1 VKKLVSKYFTS
12 LQCVIIFNLFAAS
25 FVHAQNATWV
35 GTTSDINTAS
45 NWSPSGVPS
54 SGNTYTFDNTG
65 ITTTVTGNP
74 AAGVLIV
81 VNSSSGVK
89 DYTISGVLSGATT
102 VTKNG
107 SSRLTLTGTN
117 TYNGITNV
125 NAGILNIQ
133 NNAALGNTTNGTII
147 SSGAKL
153 QLQNNITVTGEA
165 LTLNGGSFVSATG
178 GAITYSGAYII
189 HTFTNSGTFSVS
201 SGGTVE
207 YLIVGGGG
215 GGLGSDD
222 GGEGGGGGGAG
233 GVVYGSGTRTPGSYT
248 VTVGA
253 GGAGGII
260 ENDATRG
267 SNSVFGTLTAQGGG
281 GSTRQEAVP
290 ATANAG
296 GSGAGGFGRGEAA
309 GNATQP
315 GSGSGGFGNAGGNGG
330 TNPGGGGGGGGA
342 NSAGSTGGANNGGN
356 GGGGNTYNIS
366 GASVAYAGGGGGGV
380 RLSGTAGT
388 ASAGGGAGGTAG
400 NVGSN
405 ATANTGGGGGGGGGN
420 GTTYQRGGDGGSGV
434 VILRYLNS
442 GALENV
448 SGDNYWTGTVALLA
462 DNIITSTTGTLTVSG
477 VISGAFALTKN
488 GGGKLTL
495 SGANTY
501 SGATNVNAGILNIQN
516 NAALGNTANGTIVS
530 SGAKLQIQNNITV
543 TGESL
548 TLNGGSFV
556 FATGGALTT
565 SGDYIIHTFSSS
577 GAFSASSGGTVEYLV
592 IGGGGG
598 GGGGFSSGNWSGGG
612 GGGAGGYRSSVA
624 GESSGGGNSAESALM
639 LGVGSHSIVVGGG
652 GSGGSV
658 TNNGTN
664 GFDSYIQNPSSVD
677 LVRSAGGGGG
687 AGAQSF
693 IRRDGLAGG
702 SGGAAAGGQGTGG
715 IGGLGTTSQGYNGGL
730 NGTNRGSGGGGGA
743 GGNGINSAGAGFDGY
758 NNYAK
763 AHGGT
768 GGPGVFSAITGAL
781 IQRGG
786 GGGGG
791 CDETA
796 NYLPGIGGLGGGGT
810 GGNPTGTAGSPATAN
825 TGGGGGGG
833 TQSAGGSGGS
843 GVVILRYL
851 NSGALENVSGDNYWT
866 GTVTLLADNIITT
879 TTGTLTVSGI
889 ISGAYALTK
898 NGSGTL
904 TFSNAN
910 THSGGTALNNGKL
923 NINNAS
929 ALGASAGTFTINGGT
944 IDNTSG
950 GTITTG
956 NHPQLWNQHFTF
968 AGTNNLNLGA
978 GAVSMSASRQLTTTA
993 NTLFIGGVIND
1004 NTKSLTKAGAGTL
1017 AFGAQAV
1024 TINTLTINAGSLTS
1038 TSGTLNL
1045 SGDFINNGSFIHNNG
1060 RVSFVGA
1067 TSTSVTGT
1075 ANGTST
1081 HNFYDVTIN
1090 KSGAAS
1096 ITVPAGIT
1104 NQVNNSMTLTNGI
1117 VNQNGTLNFLN
1128 GSSVSGANN
1137 TSYVNGQV
1145 VKYGT
1150 QAFTFPVGASN
1161 FYRPISISAPAVNT
1175 DNFSAQYFLSD
1186 PSSSYTHTS
1195 KDASIDHVGRAEYW
1209 ILNRTGGIS
1218 NVSVTLS
1225 WNTTSS
1231 GVSNLSDLLV
1241 ARWDAGTGKWKDHGN
1256 GGTTGNTTAGT
1267 IITNTLITSFSPFT
1281 LASSTSNNILP
1292 IELLDFTAVLN
1303 DDIVNLNWS
1312 TATELN
1318 NNYFTVEKTKD
1329 GRNFEF
1335 VANVPGAGKSTTLKK
1350 YVAQDEKPYQG
1361 VSYYRLKQT
1370 DFDGKFKY
1378 SKIAVVDFLNDE
1390 YDLRIYPNP
1399 TNAIITIEFLEQ
1411 LSPQS
1416 TLVSLTNVYGQQLSL
1431 NQIIS
1436 KNQIKVDLSS
1446 LPSGIYFIG
1455 ITLGEKTIARKI
1467 VLQK

>member
-1 VKKLVSKYFTS
+1 MKKLVSKYFTS
-12 LQCVIIFNLFAAS
+12 LQCVIIFNLFSAS
-25 FVHAQNATWV
+25 CVHAQNATWV

-102 VTKNG
+102 ITKNG
-107 SSRLTLTGTN
+107 TSRLTLTGTN
-117 TYNGITNV
+117 TYSGVTNV

-133 NNAALGNTTNGTII
+133 NNSALGNTTNGTII
-147 SSGAKL
+147 SSGGKL
-153 QLQNNITVTGEA
+153 ELQNNITVTGEA

-178 GAITYSGAYII
+178 GAITYSGAHNI

-233 GVVYGSGTRTPGSYT
+233 GVVYGFGTRTPGSYT
-248 VTVGA
+248 VSVGA
-253 GGAGGII
+253 GGAGGIG
-260 ENDATRG
+260 ENDAARG
-267 SNSVFGTLTAQGGG
+267 SNSVFGTLTALGGG

-296 GSGAGGFGRGEAA
+296 GSGAGGFGRSEAG

-330 TNPGGGGGGGGA
+330 ANPGGGGGGGGA
-342 NSAGSTGGANNGGN
+342 NSTGLTGGANNGGN

-366 GASVAYAGGGGGGV
+366 GASVAYAGGGGGGA

-420 GTTYQRGGDGGSGV
+420 GTTYQKGGDGGSGI
-434 VILRYLNS
+434 VIVRYLNS

-448 SGDNYWTGTVALLA
+448 SGDNYWTGTVTLLA

-501 SGATNVNAGILNIQN
+501 SGTTNVNAGILNIRN
-516 NAALGNTANGTIVS
+516 NSALGNNANGTIVS
-530 SGAKLQIQNNITV
+530 SGAKLQLQNNITV
-543 TGESL
+543 TGEAL

-556 FATGGALTT
+556 NATGGAITT
-565 SGDYIIHTFSSS
+565 SGDYIIHNFTSSGTFSVN
-577 GAFSASSGGTVEYLV
+577 SGGSLEYLV
-592 IGGGGG
+592 VGGGGGGSGGDNGNGGGAGGGAGGLIYNAAFQVSVGSISVTVGAGGAGGAANNQPGFPGSNSVFGSITALGGGGGGSSAVSGGSGGSGGGGFGRGNIGGSATQPGSASGGFGNNGANGNGTSIASPGGGGG
-598 GGGGFSSGNWSGGG
+598 GGGANSAGLPGVTQPDGGNGGGGRTYDISGSSVAYAGGG
-612 GGGAGGYRSSVA
+612 GGGSQTGTSPGLATA
-624 GESSGGGNSAESALM
+624 GGGNG
-639 LGVGSHSIVVGGG
+639 GV
-652 GSGGSV
+652 
-658 TNNGTN
+658 
-664 GFDSYIQNPSSVD
+664 
-677 LVRSAGGGGG
+677 
-687 AGAQSF
+687 AGAV
-693 IRRDGLAGG
+693 GVAGT
-702 SGGAAAGGQGTGG
+702 A
-715 IGGLGTTSQGYNGGL
+715 N
-730 NGTNRGSGGGGGA
+730 
-743 GGNGINSAGAGFDGY
+743 
-758 NNYAK
+758 
-763 AHGGT
+763 
-768 GGPGVFSAITGAL
+768 
-781 IQRGG
+781 RGG

-791 CDETA
+791 
-796 NYLPGIGGLGGGGT
+796 GT
-810 GGNPTGTAGSPATAN
+810 SFTGQAGGN
-825 TGGGGGGG
+825 
-833 TQSAGGSGGS
+833 GGSGI
-843 GVVILRYL
+843 VIVRYL
-851 NSGALENVSGDNYWT
+851 ISGALENVSGDNYWT
-866 GTVTLLADNIITT
+866 GTITMLADNIITT
-879 TTGTLTVSGI
+879 TSGTLTVSGVV
-889 ISGAYALTK
+889 SGAYALTK

-910 THSGGTALNNGKL
+910 TYSGGTALNAGKL

-950 GTITTG
+950 AAITAV
-956 NHPQLWNQHFTF
+956 NYPQLWNADFSF

-978 GAVSMSASRQLTTTA
+978 GAVSLSASRQMTTTA

-1004 NTKSLTKAGAGTL
+1004 NTKSLTKLGAGIL
-1017 AFGAQAV
+1017 SFGVQAV
-1024 TINTLTINAGSLTS
+1024 TLNALTVSAGSLTS

-1045 SGDFINNGSFIHNNG
+1045 SGNFINNGSFIHNNG
-1060 RVSFVGA
+1060 RVSFAGA

-1075 ANGTST
+1075 ANGSST

-1090 KSGAAS
+1090 KTGSAT
-1096 ITVPAGIT
+1096 ITIPVGVT
-1104 NQVNNSMTLTNGI
+1104 NQINNSMTLINGI

-1128 GSSVSGANN
+1128 GSTVSGANN
-1137 TSYVNGQV
+1137 ASYVNGQV
-1145 VKYGT
+1145 IKYGT
-1150 QAFTFPVGASN
+1150 QAFIFPVGASN
-1161 FYRPISISAPAVNT
+1161 FYRPISISAPAVIT

-1186 PSSSYTHTS
+1186 PSPSYTHTS

-1209 ILNRTGGIS
+1209 ILNRTGGSS

-1241 ARWDAGTGKWKDHGN
+1241 TRWDVGTSKWTDHGN

-1267 IITNTLITSFSPFT
+1267 IITNALVTSFSPFT

-1292 IELLDFTAVLN
+1292 IELLDFTAVLH
-1303 DDIVNLNWS
+1303 DEIVNLNWS
-1312 TATELN
+1312 TATEIN

-1329 GRNFEF
+1329 GINFEF
-1335 VANVPGAGKSTTLKK
+1335 VAKVTGAGNSNTVKK
-1350 YVAQDEKPYQG
+1350 YVTQDEKPYQG
-1361 VSYYRLKQT
+1361 ISYYRLKQT

-1378 SKIAVVDFLNDE
+1378 SKIAAVDFLTDE
-1390 YDLRIYPNP
+1390 FGFRIYPNP
-1399 TNAIITIEFLEQ
+1399 TNDLITIELLEQ

-1416 TLVSLTNVYGQQLSL
+1416 TLVSLSNVYGQQILP
-1431 NQIIS
+1431 NQNIS
-1436 KNQIKVDLSS
+1436 KNQIKVNLSE

>member
-1 VKKLVSKYFTS
+1 LLFDSIIFSGQLTFIRSIVKKLASKHFTS
-12 LQCVIIFNLFAAS
+12 LSRFIAFNLFAVS

-107 SSRLTLTGTN
+107 TSRLTLTGTN
-117 TYNGITNV
+117 TYNGVTNV

-133 NNAALGNTTNGTII
+133 NNTALGNTTNGTII
-147 SSGAKL
+147 SSGGKL
-153 QLQNNITVTGEA
+153 ELQNNITVTGEA

-248 VTVGA
+248 VSVGA

-260 ENDATRG
+260 ENDAARG
-267 SNSVFGTLTAQGGG
+267 SNSVFGTLTALGGG

-296 GSGAGGFGRGEAA
+296 GSGAGGFGRSEAG

-330 TNPGGGGGGGGA
+330 ANPGGGGGGGGA

-366 GASVAYAGGGGGGV
+366 GASVAYAGGGGGGA

-420 GTTYQRGGDGGSGV
+420 GTTYQRGGDGASGV
-434 VILRYLNS
+434 VILRYLN
-442 GALENV
+442 
-448 SGDNYWTGTVALLA
+448 
-462 DNIITSTTGTLTVSG
+462 
-477 VISGAFALTKN
+477 
-488 GGGKLTL
+488 
-495 SGANTY
+495 
-501 SGATNVNAGILNIQN
+501 
-516 NAALGNTANGTIVS
+516 
-530 SGAKLQIQNNITV
+530 
-543 TGESL
+543 
-548 TLNGGSFV
+548 
-556 FATGGALTT
+556 TGG
-565 SGDYIIHTFSSS
+565 
-577 GAFSASSGGTVEYLV
+577 
-592 IGGGGG
+592 
-598 GGGGFSSGNWSGGG
+598 
-612 GGGAGGYRSSVA
+612 
-624 GESSGGGNSAESALM
+624 
-639 LGVGSHSIVVGGG
+639 
-652 GSGGSV
+652 
-658 TNNGTN
+658 
-664 GFDSYIQNPSSVD
+664 
-677 LVRSAGGGGG
+677 
-687 AGAQSF
+687 
-693 IRRDGLAGG
+693 
-702 SGGAAAGGQGTGG
+702 
-715 IGGLGTTSQGYNGGL
+715 
-730 NGTNRGSGGGGGA
+730 
-743 GGNGINSAGAGFDGY
+743 
-758 NNYAK
+758 
-763 AHGGT
+763 
-768 GGPGVFSAITGAL
+768 
-781 IQRGG
+781 
-786 GGGGG
+786 
-791 CDETA
+791 
-796 NYLPGIGGLGGGGT
+796 
-810 GGNPTGTAGSPATAN
+810 
-825 TGGGGGGG
+825 
-833 TQSAGGSGGS
+833 
-843 GVVILRYL
+843 
-851 NSGALENVSGDNYWT
+851 LENVSGDNYWT

-879 TTGTLTVSGI
+879 TTGTLTVSGV

-910 THSGGTALNNGKL
+910 TYSGGTALNAGKL

-929 ALGASAGTFTINGGT
+929 ALGSSAGTFTINGGT

-950 GTITTG
+950 AAITAV
-956 NHPQLWNQHFTF
+956 NYPQLWNADFTF
-968 AGTNNLNLGA
+968 LGTNNLNLGA
-978 GAVSMSASRQLTTTA
+978 GAVSLSASRQVTTTA

-1004 NTKSLTKAGAGTL
+1004 NTKSLTKLGAGTL
-1017 AFGAQAV
+1017 SFGAQAV
-1024 TINTLTINAGSLTS
+1024 TLNALTVSAGSLTS

-1045 SGDFINNGSFIHNNG
+1045 SGNFINNGSFIHNNG
-1060 RVSFVGA
+1060 RVSFAGA

-1090 KSGAAS
+1090 KSGTAT

-1104 NQVNNSMTLTNGI
+1104 NQINNSMTLTNGI

-1186 PSSSYTHTS
+1186 PSPSYTHTS

-1209 ILNRTGGIS
+1209 ILNRTGGSS

-1231 GVSNLSDLLV
+1231 GVSNLPDLLV
-1241 ARWDAGTGKWKDHGN
+1241 ARWDAGTSKWKDHGN

-1267 IITNTLITSFSPFT
+1267 IITNALVTSFSPFT
-1281 LASSTSNNILP
+1281 LASSSSNNILP

-1303 DDIVNLNWS
+1303 DEIVHLNWS
-1312 TATELN
+1312 TATEIN

-1329 GRNFEF
+1329 GINFEF
-1335 VANVPGAGKSTTLKK
+1335 VAKVPGAGKSTTRKE
-1350 YVAQDEKPYQG
+1350 YFIQDEQPYHG
-1361 VSYYRLKQT
+1361 ISYYRLKQT
-1370 DFDGKFKY
+1370 DVDGKFKY
-1378 SKIAVVDFLNDE
+1378 SKLVAVDFLNDE
-1390 YDLRIYPNP
+1390 YGIRIYPNP
-1399 TNAIITIEFLEQ
+1399 TNAIITIDLLEQ

-1416 TLVSLTNVYGQQLSL
+1416 TLVSLTNVYGQQISL

-1436 KNQIKVDLSS
+1436 KNQIKADLSS

>member
-1 VKKLVSKYFTS
+1 MFVRVKTNKIKLLSKQFAILLS
-12 LQCVIIFNLFAAS
+12 LVTCTFSSVR
-25 FVHAQNATWV
+25 AQNATWV

-81 VNSSSGVK
+81 VNSSLGVR

-107 SSRLTLTGTN
+107 TSRLTLTGTN
-117 TYNGITNV
+117 TYSGITNV

-133 NNAALGNTTNGTII
+133 NNSALGNTTNGTII
-147 SSGAKL
+147 SSGGKLELQNNITVTGEALTLNGLVAATGGAITYSGAYIIHTFTNSGTFSVSSGGTLDYLVVGGGGGGGGYIGGGGGAGGFRTGGGYPVTVQSYAVTVGAGGNGGFTTTIPTGAGTSGGNSVFDSITAAGGGAGGGGEVDNTSHDGGSGGGQGRTTFFPAPWSQNRGGTIGQPVPFGQGNAGGAGVLSDGICNTSGGGGGGASQAGGNGSLGTPGNGGAGTASSISGSSVIYAGGGGGGSYACNAGSGGAGGGGAGSGTGNGSPGTNGLGGGGGAAAYNSIGYTGGAGGSGIVIVRYASAGGIENVSGDNYWTGTVNSSVDNIITTSSGTLTISGVISGACALTKNGGGKLTLSGANTYSGATNVNAGVLNIQNNAALGNTANGTSVSSGAKL
-153 QLQNNITVTGEA
+153 QIQNNITVTGEA

-178 GAITYSGAYII
+178 GAITTSGDYII
-189 HTFTNSGTFSVS
+189 HTFTSNGTFSVS

-248 VTVGA
+248 VSVGA

-260 ENDATRG
+260 ENDAARG
-267 SNSVFGTLTAQGGG
+267 SNSVFGTLTALGGG

-290 ATANAG
+290 ATANSG
-296 GSGAGGFGRGEAA
+296 GSGAGGFGRSEAG

-356 GGGGNTYNIS
+356 GGSGNTYNIS

-420 GTTYQRGGDGGSGV
+420 GTTYQSGGDGGSGV

-448 SGDNYWTGTVALLA
+448 SGDNYWTGTV
-462 DNIITSTTGTLTVSG
+462 T
-477 VISGAFALTKN
+477 
-488 GGGKLTL
+488 
-495 SGANTY
+495 
-501 SGATNVNAGILNIQN
+501 
-516 NAALGNTANGTIVS
+516 
-530 SGAKLQIQNNITV
+530 
-543 TGESL
+543 
-548 TLNGGSFV
+548 
-556 FATGGALTT
+556 
-565 SGDYIIHTFSSS
+565 
-577 GAFSASSGGTVEYLV
+577 
-592 IGGGGG
+592 
-598 GGGGFSSGNWSGGG
+598 
-612 GGGAGGYRSSVA
+612 
-624 GESSGGGNSAESALM
+624 M
-639 LGVGSHSIVVGGG
+639 
-652 GSGGSV
+652 
-658 TNNGTN
+658 
-664 GFDSYIQNPSSVD
+664 
-677 LVRSAGGGGG
+677 
-687 AGAQSF
+687 
-693 IRRDGLAGG
+693 
-702 SGGAAAGGQGTGG
+702 
-715 IGGLGTTSQGYNGGL
+715 
-730 NGTNRGSGGGGGA
+730 
-743 GGNGINSAGAGFDGY
+743 
-758 NNYAK
+758 
-763 AHGGT
+763 
-768 GGPGVFSAITGAL
+768 
-781 IQRGG
+781 
-786 GGGGG
+786 
-791 CDETA
+791 
-796 NYLPGIGGLGGGGT
+796 
-810 GGNPTGTAGSPATAN
+810 
-825 TGGGGGGG
+825 
-833 TQSAGGSGGS
+833 
-843 GVVILRYL
+843 
-851 NSGALENVSGDNYWT
+851 
-866 GTVTLLADNIITT
+866 LADNIITT
-879 TTGTLTVSGI
+879 TSGTLTVSGVV
-889 ISGAYALTK
+889 SGAYALTK

-910 THSGGTALNNGKL
+910 TYSGGTALNAGKL

-950 GTITTG
+950 GTIITV
-956 NHPQLWNQHFTF
+956 NNPQLWNADFTF
-968 AGTNNLNLGA
+968 SGTNNLNLGA
-978 GAVSMSASRQLTTTA
+978 GAVSLSASRQVTTNA
-993 NTLFIGGVIND
+993 NTLTIGGVIND

-1045 SGDFINNGSFIHNNG
+1045 SGDFINNGTYTHNNG

-1096 ITVPAGIT
+1096 ITVPVGIT
-1104 NQVNNSMTLTNGI
+1104 NQINNSMTLTNGI
-1117 VNQNGTLNFLN
+1117 VNQNGTLHFLN

-1145 VKYGT
+1145 VKSGT
-1150 QAFTFPVGASN
+1150 QAFTFPVGAGN
-1161 FYRPISISAPAVNT
+1161 FYRPISISAPAVAT
-1175 DNFSAQYFLSD
+1175 DNFTAQYFLTD
-1186 PSSSYTHTS
+1186 PSPSYTHTS
-1195 KDASIDHVGRAEYW
+1195 KDVTISRIGRCEYW
-1209 ILNRTGGIS
+1209 ILNRTGGSS
-1218 NVSVTLS
+1218 NVNVTLS
-1225 WNTTSS
+1225 WNSTSC
-1231 GVSNLSDLLV
+1231 GVTNLADLLV
-1241 ARWDAGTGKWKDHGN
+1241 VRWDAGTNTWKNHGN
-1256 GGTTGNTTAGT
+1256 GGTTGNTTTGT
-1267 IITNTLITSFSPFT
+1267 VISGSLVTSFSPFT
-1281 LASSTSNNILP
+1281 LGSSTGNNPLP
-1292 IELLDFTAVLN
+1292 IELLDFTANLN
-1303 DDIVNLNWS
+1303 DKKVNLNWT
-1312 TATELN
+1312 TATEIN
-1318 NNYFTVEKTKD
+1318 NDYFTVEKAKD
-1329 GRNFEF
+1329 ATNFEF
-1335 VANVPGAGKSTTLKK
+1335 VAKVPTAGNSNTLKK
-1350 YVAQDEKPYQG
+1350 YATQDEKPYQG
-1361 VSYYRLKQT
+1361 LSYYRLKQV
-1370 DFDGKFKY
+1370 DFDGTFNY
-1378 SKIAVVDFLNDE
+1378 SKIVAIDFLIDD
-1390 YDLRIYPNP
+1390 YGVSIYPNP
-1399 TNAIITIEFLEQ
+1399 TSNLITIDFLEHV
-1411 LSPQS
+1411 LTPA
-1416 TLVSLTNVYGQQLSL
+1416 TRVSLSNVYGQQLEL

-1436 KNQIKVDLSS
+1436 KNQIKVDLSQ
-1446 LPSGIYFIG
+1446 LPSGIYFVG
-1455 ITLGEKTIARKI
+1455 ITLGEKTIERKI